1 MNMKFSGKFASF
13 AGALGMLGVQP
24 AQACWSDSEAN
35 AASVANLNMMMMV
48 TALRCRNGPDNF
60 LAEYNQFVKTNNAT
74 LGAQNALIKS
84 RFARMNGAAAA
95 EGAMDRFTIG
105 LANRYGGGT
114 IDKGCSELK
123 VIAGNLASKG
133 RDAASLIAIA
143 NVNATRPSLP
153 GGSCSTRVAER

>member
-1 MNMKFSGKFASF
+1 MKFSGKFARIAVVLSV
-13 AGALGMLGVQP
+13 LGVQP
-24 AQACWSDSEAN
+24 AQACWTDSEAN

-48 TALRCRNGPDNF
+48 SALRCRKGADNF

-123 VIAGNLASKG
+123 VIAGDLASKG
-133 RDAASLIAIA
+133 RDAASLISIA
-143 NVNATRPSLP
+143 NVNATTPSLP
-153 GGSCSTRVAER
+153 GGSCSTRVAAR